1 LRDPIALVR
10 PSVSPVLTLEP
21 QLQIKSSMK
30 PDQSISPLRKPHILV
45 AGLGNLLLR
54 DNGVGIH
61 AARFLLSAN
70 LPGIVVAEIGTA
82 VLDGWHLLEWAEKIL
97 AIDAMQAGG
106 IPGTIYAYCVTGLNR
121 HETPSSSHEFGLLS
135 ALDLMSP
142 VRRREVT
149 ILGVEPEIIDYGLD
163 LSPTVKAAL
172 PKIIAAVRTTL
183 AAWSAP
189 GECQYRVG
197 KP

>member
-1 LRDPIALVR
+1 
-10 PSVSPVLTLEP
+10 
-21 QLQIKSSMK
+21 MK
-30 PDQSISPLRKPHILV
+30 PDRSASTQRSPHILV
-45 AGLGNLLLR
+45 AGLGNLSLR
-54 DNGVGIH
+54 DNGVGVH

-70 LPGIVVAEIGTA
+70 IPGIVVAEIGTA

-106 IPGTIYAYCVTGLNR
+106 IPGTLYTYCATGGNR
-121 HETPSSSHEFGLLS
+121 HLTPGSSHEFSLHS
-135 ALDLMSP
+135 ALDLMSH

-163 LSPTVKAAL
+163 LSATVKAAF
-172 PKIIAAVRTTL
+172 PEIIAAVRTTL
-183 AAWSAP
+183 AAWGAP
-189 GECQYRVG
+189 EEYLYKVG

>member
-1 LRDPIALVR
+1 M
-10 PSVSPVLTLEP
+10 
-21 QLQIKSSMK
+21 KS
-30 PDQSISPLRKPHILV
+30 DRCTNPLRKPHILV

-54 DNGVGIH
+54 DNGVGVH
-61 AARFLLSAN
+61 AARYLLSAN

-106 IPGTIYAYCVTGLNR
+106 IPGTIYTYCATGVNR
-121 HETPSSSHEFGLLS
+121 HETPGSSHEFNLLS

-142 VRRREVT
+142 VRIREVT
-149 ILGVEPEIIDYGLD
+149 ILGVEPEIVDYGLD
-163 LSPTVKAAL
+163 LSPALKAAF
-172 PKIIAAVRTTL
+172 PKIIATVRTTL

-189 GECQYRVG
+189 EEYQYSVG

>member
-1 LRDPIALVR
+1 V
-10 PSVSPVLTLEP
+10 
-21 QLQIKSSMK
+21 
-30 PDQSISPLRKPHILV
+30 
-45 AGLGNLLLR
+45 
-54 DNGVGIH
+54 GVH

-106 IPGTIYAYCVTGLNR
+106 IPGTIYAYCVTGVNR
-121 HETPSSSHEFGLLS
+121 HETPASSHEFSLLS

-142 VRRREVT
+142 VRRRDVT
-149 ILGVEPEIIDYGLD
+149 ILGVEPEIIDFGLD
-163 LSPTVKAAL
+163 LSPALKAAF
-172 PKIIAAVRTTL
+172 PKIIAAARTTL
-183 AAWSAP
+183 SAWSTP
-189 GECQYRVG
+189 EGCQYSVG